1 MKRFPE
7 IARRAVSLA
16 LAASMS
22 LSVLAPCASAAATAR
37 DLENSVDELGNVDLS
52 DEVYNV
58 PGDTAFTAADTAAD
72 PLGGDDEEEIDL
84 DDLTEEQL
92 AEQAVV
98 DEAGH
103 TEHTPDTDAEPVYE
117 QPATCAERGYAIYPC
132 SFTLEQE
139 DGTVAH
145 CYHQV
150 VVWLPLAD
158 HAWGEWQEP
167 DDADSQKYRVCTV
180 CNAVEYEDGTVV
192 TPGGIPITDPDQP
205 EWLPGDGQVDTCGLG
220 DYIRKQ
226 YNKVVEGIKNAYNDL
241 KKDLDEK
248 IEKAKAD
255 SQKTLDERYP
265 DDHDPSK
272 SNVLI
277 QTDKHDVTCLED
289 GYIKYKCTRTD
300 EQRVS
305 SSINNP
311 IKDIYNRLPS
321 SWQKKVQDTL
331 KNNGLEALGNQLG
344 NDKFTLS
351 FDVKL
356 TCEHDE
362 NNPIVVTTE
371 KAAGH
376 HEFPDENDPANWKV
390 TKKPTCKEDGEE
402 TLTCIGACKGKEEGG
417 VKIRKIGHED
427 VEHQWVKIDSVAATC
442 EKDGYDR
449 YQCSV
454 CGDKEDR
461 KTADALGHDYQN
473 YADDRNPACQEQTA
487 TGHCTRCGGADT
499 KVTSA
504 ALVPHKF
511 TTWTGTGIS
520 VSGQYLYYESTC
532 DICHEKTKQINV
544 AEKKLDDLDEAL
556 DGDPLTATDDEL
568 LEVDGLY
575 NGAKAAITV
584 LEYANKHLHTS
595 FNTEKYTARLDEMT
609 DRYKKFEHES
619 LQRGCEKTASEAIKK
634 AHETIDNKDPSEMT
648 NDEMKEVIGAYVAAS
663 AAVGQLDDGRAKKTE
678 LQAELAELKKTV
690 EEIES
695 KYAQK
700 VIEGVWDDL
709 KNGTL
714 DKTKLEALKKT
725 LEDLEPMIPDSLKES
740 YEQVVDA
747 VDAAIKAIDLVNNA
761 SALIKKLQEEIKNGN
776 ISQDTVKQLQDL
788 VKQARDLA
796 DQIKENP
803 ILKNAVD
810 TIIKNAEKALKE
822 AAANKA
828 LDALKEAIKNGDLS
842 KIDEAFDQAQKAIDE
857 LRHYAPEVADKLSNA
872 LEEIKKTYLHGIK
885 DELEKALKDGT
896 YQEKLDKLKDV
907 VKKYEDMIKD
917 IDASGAL
924 KELWDTILNE
934 ELTKLITDTANEI
947 NKIVNDKDMSALDKI
962 AALNELSD
970 DLHKQLEDIVGKD
983 RADKLLE
990 PFDKLIEQ
998 AKETVAKAAA
1008 AAGDS
1013 LIKEALKAIKQ
1024 AVDSAENKEDAI
1036 NQIESIYDQAHE
1048 LLTKAGMSNEDA
1060 TAKLEPVRSA
1070 IDSVKK
1076 LLDESFVSMDTI
1088 KAAVDV
1094 LVDAM
1099 LESGTI
1105 EGGLHDLVRTV
1116 LDGKNL
1122 DPAVT
1127 RVILVVARDVLKK
1140 ADWSRLTPSLLD
1152 DVMDMAID
1160 KAKKK
1165 ISKKYNSTIAKIAN
1179 DLIDELKPTMNDLV
1193 HKEVGQD
1200 TIDKVRD
1207 VFLNAIDNGIAGID
1221 AGKNREELLDTARDD
1236 LLKLSPV
1243 ISAEL
1248 KRIGAKAAESVN
1260 KEMHDKVTAALPG
1273 VILPNLIGDLI
1284 GNLAED
1290 IVNKEIGKE
1299 DPKITAEI
1307 DKYVKYLT
1315 CPGHKHATRISQA
1328 LGCTTD
1334 EIQED
1339 YCTRCDWVFSKTK
1352 IADALGH
1359 DPVTVPG
1366 VEPTETADGLTDGI
1380 QCARCGAWLEPQ
1392 EVIPA
1397 QEPQYEKYLVKS
1409 AVTADTAKAAGY
1421 KNQKKLDEAI
1431 DAALTKAG
1439 YQTANSERFLAQV
1452 QTSIG
1457 ILSNDRYPEDGV
1469 TGMVKLPAGAAGKNC
1484 TFYAVQ
1490 VLTADTHGYSAG
1502 DVVVTPLTVTSEG
1515 ISFKLPV
1522 QSVVAIAWKVNE

>member
-22 LSVLAPCASAAATAR
+22 LSVLAPCASAAVTAR
-37 DLENSVDELGNVDLS
+37 DLENSVDELGNVDLT
-52 DEVYNV
+52 DEVFNV
-58 PGDTAFTAADTAAD
+58 PDDTAAK
-72 PLGGDDEEEIDL
+72 PEIRETTEEPEFPAVED

-158 HAWGEWQEP
+158 HEWGEWQEP

-192 TPGGIPITDPDQP
+192 TPGGIPVTDPDQP
-205 EWLPGDGQVDTCGLG
+205 EWLPGDGQVDACGLG
-220 DYIRKQ
+220 DYVKQ
-226 YNKVVEGIKNAYNDL
+226 QFNKVVDGVKNAYNEL
-241 KKDLDEK
+241 KNDLDEK
-248 IEKAKAD
+248 IKEAEANA
-255 SQKTLDERYP
+255 QKTLDEKYP

-272 SNVLI
+272 SNVLKQI
-277 QTDKHDVTCLED
+277 EKHDATCLTD

-300 EQRVS
+300 KKRVS
-305 SSINNP
+305 SSTNNP
-311 IKDIYNRLPS
+311 IKGIYNALPK
-321 SWQKKVQDTL
+321 SWKTKVQNTL
-331 KNNGLEALGNQLG
+331 KNNGLGELANQLG
-344 NDKFTLS
+344 NDKFTLT
-351 FDVKL
+351 FDVPL

-362 NNPIVVTTE
+362 NNPIVVETG

-376 HEFPDENDPANWKV
+376 KFPDENDPANWIE
-390 TKKPTCKEDGEE
+390 TKKPTCTEDGVE
-402 TLTCIGACKGKEEGG
+402 TLTCTRCNGKEDGG
-417 VKIRKIGHED
+417 IKTRAIPHGNVK
-427 VEHQWVKIDSVAATC
+427 HQWVKIDSVAATC
-442 EKDGYDR
+442 EEEGYDL
-449 YQCSV
+449 YECSV
-454 CGDKEDR
+454 CKTTKKE
-461 KTADALGHDYQN
+461 KTAEKLGHLFTN
-473 YADDRNPACQEQTA
+473 YVDDGKPACQPQSKTA
-487 TGHCTRCGGADT
+487 TCDRPGCNATDT
-499 KVTSA
+499 QTSA

-511 TTWTGTGIS
+511 TEWT
-520 VSGQYLYYESTC
+520 VDQEFLGQALYYKSTC
-532 DICHEKTKQINV
+532 NICHEETKRINV
-544 AEKKLDDLDEAL
+544 AEKKLDELDKAL
-556 DGDPLTATDDEL
+556 DKDPTQMSNSELTDIVT
-568 LEVDGLY
+568 LY
-575 NGAKAAITV
+575 NAAKAAISLMDKVGVNVDSYQKRLDDMKTRYDAV
-584 LEYANKHLHTS
+584 QHESEQRLALAAAKEAVKQAEDLINGKDPANMS
-595 FNTEKYTARLDEMT
+595 NEDMAAVIAAYTAAE
-609 DRYKKFEHES
+609 
-619 LQRGCEKTASEAIKK
+619 TAV
-634 AHETIDNKDPSEMT
+634 N
-648 NDEMKEVIGAYVAAS
+648 
-663 AAVGQLDDGRAKKTE
+663 QLDDSNAGK
-678 LQAELAELKKTV
+678 AELKTRLAALKKTV
-690 EEIES
+690 EQIEA

-700 VIEGVWDDL
+700 VIEDIWNKL
-709 KNGTL
+709 KNGEL
-714 DKTKLEALKKT
+714 DKSQLEAFKKV
-725 LEDLEPMIPDSLKES
+725 LEDLGPIIPDSLKES

-776 ISQDTVKQLQDL
+776 ISQDTIKQLQEL
-788 VKQARDLA
+788 VKQARDLV

-857 LRHYAPEVADKLSNA
+857 LRPYAPDVADKLSKA
-872 LEEIKKTYLHGIK
+872 LEEIKKTYIHGIK

-907 VKKYEDMIKD
+907 VKKYEDMIKELD
-917 IDASGAL
+917 VSGAL

-934 ELTKLITDTANEI
+934 ELTKLITDMANEI
-947 NKIVNDKDMSALDKI
+947 NKIVNDKDMSALEKI
-962 AALNELSD
+962 AALNKLSD

-1008 AAGDS
+1008 AAGNS

-1024 AVDSAENKEDAI
+1024 AVDSAESKEDAI
-1036 NQIESIYDQAHE
+1036 NQMESIYDQAHE
-1048 LLTKAGMSNEDA
+1048 LLTKAGMSDKDA

-1099 LESGTI
+1099 LESDTI
-1105 EGGLHDLVRTV
+1105 EGGLHDLVRAV

-1127 RVILVVARDVLKK
+1127 RAILVVARDVLKK

-1160 KAKKK
+1160 KVKEK
-1165 ISKKYNSTIAKIAN
+1165 ISKKYISPVAKVAN
-1179 DLIDELKPTMNDLV
+1179 ELIDELKPTMNDLM

-1207 VFLNAIDNGIAGID
+1207 VFLKALDNGIDGID
-1221 AGKNREELLDTARDD
+1221 AGKSREDLLNTARDD
-1236 LLKLSPV
+1236 LLGLSPV
-1243 ISAEL
+1243 VSAEL
-1248 KRIGAKAAESVN
+1248 KRIGAKAAESIN
-1260 KEMHDKVTAALPG
+1260 QEMHDKVEAALPG
-1273 VILPNLIGDLI
+1273 VILPDLIGDLI

-1290 IVNKEIGKE
+1290 IVNDEIGKE

-1307 DKYVKYLT
+1307 DKYVRYLT
-1315 CPGHKHATRISQA
+1315 CPGHKHDTRISQA
-1328 LGCTTD
+1328 QGCTSD
-1334 EIQED
+1334 EITED
-1339 YCTRCDWVFSKTK
+1339 YCARCGWVFSSTKT
-1352 IADALGH
+1352 APALGH
-1359 DPVTVPG
+1359 DPMLVPG
-1366 VEPTETADGLTDGI
+1366 VEPTQDMDGLTDGV

-1392 EVIPA
+1392 EVLPA
-1397 QEPQYEKYLVKS
+1397 LNPEYDKWFVK
-1409 AVTADTAKAAGY
+1409 ADVTAETVKATGY
-1421 KNQKKLDEAI
+1421 QSQQKLDEAI
-1431 DAALTKAG
+1431 DSALKKAG
-1439 YQTANSERFLAQV
+1439 FEPANSERFLAQV
-1452 QTSIG
+1452 RTNLEIDEG
-1457 ILSNDRYPEDGV
+1457 YILPNDRYPEEGV
-1469 TGMVKLPAGAAGKNC
+1469 TGMVRFPAKAPGKDG
-1484 TFYAVQ
+1484 TYYAVQ
-1490 VLTADTHGYSAG
+1490 VVTADNHGYNAG
-1502 DVVVTPLTVTSEG
+1502 DIVVTPLTVTKEG
-1515 ISFKLPV
+1515 ISLKTGV
-1522 QSVVAIAWKVNE
+1522 QAVVAIAWKPNN